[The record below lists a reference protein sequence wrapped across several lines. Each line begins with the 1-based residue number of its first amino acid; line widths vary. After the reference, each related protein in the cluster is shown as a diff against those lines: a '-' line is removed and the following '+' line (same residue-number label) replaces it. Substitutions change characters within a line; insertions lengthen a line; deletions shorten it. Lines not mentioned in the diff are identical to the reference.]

1 MIRFIM
7 PDVFFIAPEII
18 ERLVKVFFEV
28 VLVLILDCVLSNWS
42 RCGDLRLILGVV
54 IFIFLLGVIIVILLV
69 IIIVIL
75 LGVLLSVSVIVFVLV
90 VLLVVVFLVVVLVVV
105 LLVVIIII
113 VIIILLILFGV
124 LLVVVIIIIVIVII
138 LGFVLGVSVIVVPL
152 DIEIVYIEVV
162 LLRVEFF
169 DGKIECDAIA
179 CFLTDFDSVAVT
191 NIAFDP
197 NEASTNVPLLVVV
210 VGKLWTN
217 GANEREAPIWVI
229 EVTSA
234 IGISAISADDG
245 KSVLLN
251 ETVSC

>member
-90 VLLVVVFLVVVLVVV
+90 VLLVVVFLVVV

-234 IGISAISADDG
+234 IRISAISADDG